1 WIVNIFFFQAE
12 DGIRDRNV
20 TGVQTCALPI
30 STTPGWYL
38 GRGAISNGDVLTLE
52 PGGRAL
58 EVTAKV
64 WIPIRAG
71 ADYLVQVDYR
81 EAPMVGAQKIYAI
94 ALDSAGR
101 VLSAFPDPAG
111 YGCSPS
117 ADWIH
122 AYFAF
127 TAPTS
132 SAVVEV
138 QLQARGTGSAQF
150 RAVQVST
157 ISAVG

>member
-81 EAPMVGAQKIYAI
+81 EAPKI
-94 ALDSAGR
+94 GR
-101 VLSAFPDPAG
+101 AS
-111 YGCSPS
+111 CRER
-117 ADWIH
+117 
-122 AYFAF
+122 
-127 TAPTS
+127 
-132 SAVVEV
+132 VEV
-138 QLQARGTGSAQF
+138 AEVDGREEDKIIL
-150 RAVQVST
+150 VQE
-157 ISAVG
+157 